1 MGHKSSFRGT
11 SEIVEI
17 EDENFTKVQHDKSIR
32 YPGIDLRTEEKD
44 RRSLPSNLGRISSL
58 EDELSQLFE
67 TFNRRN
73 SSQGTGYSPHSG
85 MSSSKRHSSKKPMV
99 PTRASSSSAHGI
111 SERVNLKQAFRGL
124 CISQASEMAAMKRSA
139 ARSSGA
145 SEAGRITTMYQNVV
159 VEDTSMISQ
168 DEGKGGLLE
177 ISLVPEDSAP
187 STTGAS
193 GSFSQNIRVLK
204 SHEPINKLSKL
215 EVLSKEKTL
224 LHASSSNVGDD
235 FATVRQS
242 ARLRTGNKDPSTEA
256 GGVPSLAKTS
266 QSENVPSL
274 SASSS
279 PAASEKS
286 LMIARSTQK
295 QNALLSASD
304 EHVSRAALIYLS
316 QNDKS
321 TPLPSASGSRDG
333 RNSLEPGNSTA
344 IQTENVLASP
354 ARGFQRSKNSILQLE
369 KPTHASSSYQFDIRH
384 TPKPAKSSSTPYK
397 SINEG
402 SAAKSANLEDKGSA
416 IKGMLKGSLPRTPYS
431 GLAKRKKGKKST
443 RSVSRLVRPVVKTKN
458 FVKRKTKKDLNS
470 AHYSDATHSK
480 FNNALYPGVNNVVC
494 PRCQCMVADEWEE
507 VGEELLLS
515 PDAISRAELSPFSP
529 VASPSIDLSPLSPGA
544 SPCSDINLVNGVS
557 DVEILTYDLNV
568 TIKSKEVVKVGG
580 KSKSRD
586 KGDFTQSSKSSP
598 EECSSST
605 SISEESNLSRPSCC
619 DRPHMSKD
627 VRWQTIRQ
635 FKMQHGAMSLRH
647 FNLLK
652 KLGSGDIGTVYLAE
666 LLGTNCLFAIKVMDN
681 EFLVRRKKIM
691 RAQTEREILRMLD
704 HPFLPTLYCQFT
716 SDNLSCLVMEYCP
729 GGDLHVLRQKQSG
742 RCFTEQAARF
752 YVAEVLLALEYLHM
766 LGVIYRDLK
775 PENILVREDGHIMLS
790 DFDLSLRCAVNPML
804 LVSPSTTETT
814 KSMSG
819 PVRNSG
825 CVQPFCI
832 QQPSCQVSCFGP
844 TKARKLKS
852 EQADPLKPLPLLVA
866 EPTSAR
872 SNSFVGTHEY
882 LAPEIIKGEGHGSAV
897 DWWTFGIFLYELL
910 YGKTPFRGSGNEET
924 LANVV
929 MKSLKFPESPLVSL
943 QARDLI
949 NRLLVKDPESR
960 LGTERGSAEI
970 KQHPF
975 FEGLNWALI
984 RCAVPPE
991 LPEFH
996 RSYGVSKGSVE
1007 NNFSTNGDNNGYL
1020 EYNASSSG
1028 EQLEFER
1035 QITSLYLDDKLVVMM
1050 IDEVSVVIS
1059 KLQFDACLAFVS
1071 YCTYIVSAIFLFFMM
1086 VLHIK
1091 CVLASGCALPCRTQR
1106 INSYQ

>member
-1 MGHKSSFRGT
+1 MAHKSSYRGN

-17 EDENFTKVQHDKSIR
+17 EEDLNKVQHDKSKHYSR
-32 YPGIDLRTEEKD
+32 IDLRTEEKD
-44 RRSLPSNLGRISSL
+44 RKSLPSNLGRVSSL

-67 TFNRRN
+67 IFNRRN
-73 SSQGTGYSPHSG
+73 SSQGTGYSPHNGS
-85 MSSSKRHSSKKPMV
+85 SSSKKHTSKK

-111 SERVNLKQAFRGL
+111 SERVNLKQALRGL

-145 SEAGRITTMYQNVV
+145 SEAGRITTLYRNVV
-159 VEDTSMISQ
+159 DEDNSSVASQ
-168 DEGKGGLLE
+168 DEDKEGLLE
-177 ISLVPEDSAP
+177 ISLMPEESAP
-187 STTGAS
+187 SISEAKS
-193 GSFSQNIRVLK
+193 SFTQDKRALK
-204 SHEPINKLSKL
+204 SYEPKKEVTKL
-215 EVLSKEKTL
+215 EVLSRDKTL
-224 LHASSSNVGDD
+224 LRASSSSIGDE
-235 FATVRQS
+235 VVKLCQS
-242 ARLRTGNKDPSTEA
+242 DRVQNGNKIPPTVP
-256 GGVPSLAKTS
+256 GGVPSLVETS
-266 QSENVPSL
+266 QSKKVSSL

-279 PAASEKS
+279 LAADDSSLKTAKS
-286 LMIARSTQK
+286 SPIEIGF
-295 QNALLSASD
+295 LSVSG
-304 EHVSRAALIYLS
+304 EHVSRAALTDPS
-316 QNDKS
+316 QKDKHAPS
-321 TPLPSASGSRDG
+321 PSASLSCNV
-333 RNSLEPGNSTA
+333 RNSLEP
-344 IQTENVLASP
+344 LPASLSP
-354 ARGFQRSKNSILQLE
+354 GFQTSKNDMLQEEEL
-369 KPTHASSSYQFDIRH
+369 TCTTSFYQSDLRSASEL
-384 TPKPAKSSSTPYK
+384 TKSSSTAYK
-397 SINEG
+397 SINKE
-402 SAAKSANLEDKGSA
+402 SAAKSAKIEDKGSSV
-416 IKGMLKGSLPRTPYS
+416 KGMQKGSLPRTPS
-431 GLAKRKKGKKST
+431 AKGKKVKKST

-458 FVKRKTKKDLNS
+458 FVKRKTKKDALTS
-470 AHYSDATHSK
+470 AHNPKITHIE
-480 FNNALYPGVNNVVC
+480 FNNALYPGVNNIVC
-494 PRCQCMVADEWEE
+494 SRCQCMMADEWEE

-515 PDAISRAELSPFSP
+515 PDAISRAELSPFSTVASLSAEISPLSP
-529 VASPSIDLSPLSPGA
+529 VASPCTDET
-544 SPCSDINLVNGVS
+544 LVNAVS
-557 DVEILTYDLNV
+557 DVGTPTFNLNS
-568 TIKSKEVVKVGG
+568 TIKSKEAVKVGG

-586 KGDFTQSSKSSP
+586 KGNFTQSSKSSP

-635 FKMQHGAMSLRH
+635 FKLQHGAVSLRH

-666 LLGTNCLFAIKVMDN
+666 LIGTNCLFAIKVMDN

-729 GGDLHVLRQKQSG
+729 GGDLHVLRQKQLG

-790 DFDLSLRCAVNPML
+790 DFDLSLRCAVNPTL

-819 PVRNSG
+819 PYKDSG

-844 TKARKLKS
+844 RIMRGPTKPRKLKS
-852 EQADPLKPLPLLVA
+852 EQFDPLKPLPLLVA

-910 YGKTPFRGSGNEET
+910 YGRTPFRGSGNEET

-929 MKSLKFPESPLVSL
+929 MKSLKFPDSPLVSL

-996 RSYGVSKGSVE
+996 LSYGVSKGSLE
-1007 NNFSTNGDNNGYL
+1007 NNFSTNGEDNGYL
-1020 EYNASSSG
+1020 EYNASSG
-1028 EQLEFER
+1028 EQLEFE
-1035 QITSLYLDDKLVVMM
+1035 V
-1050 IDEVSVVIS
+1050 
-1059 KLQFDACLAFVS
+1059 F
-1071 YCTYIVSAIFLFFMM
+1071 
-1086 VLHIK
+1086 
-1091 CVLASGCALPCRTQR
+1091 
-1106 INSYQ
+1106 